1 MWHKFKKDLFSY
13 YSMQKVNRV
22 MGVNGIMRTCH
33 MWPLKK
39 TTFVVF
45 LLLPGKKKKLSHR
58 VPKTFHYVCMLQG
71 HIMY

>member
-1 MWHKFKKDLFSY
+1 MGLITVSMAY
-13 YSMQKVNRV
+13 YKRIGLRV
-22 MGVNGIMRTCH
+22 EKGNAVTYFCVFGTC

-39 TTFVVF
+39 NNNICCIFTFTRN
-45 LLLPGKKKKLSHR
+45 R